1 MPSQSRGRHVASPSG
16 ADAQWDAHWD
26 PPAFRRWL
34 LGFAAV
40 RFDLEQGQ
48 LVEALFPAG
57 ALSAE
62 EETDV
67 AFSSFPDS
75 MSAVHSRASLYDCL
89 FFFRIR
95 RRGVPP
101 ALAAT
106 SGGVDNGAGSSGD
119 GTGEGAGRS
128 VLAAQSPLLQQQ
140 HVHTSVG
147 LGAAGG
153 AATRATSRAERSA
166 ASARRQSASPPRWDP
181 GTNRATTPGTTPRR
195 GISVGHG
202 GGPAGAMAESISAP
216 ASTLTSP
223 TGLVAAA
230 ASPFARLDRC
240 ATEPLAGGEGGDEA
254 EVQWRAQAG
263 AGALRHS
270 ASARGSAGQREE
282 EAAVGRSASMG
293 AGRRAMPAHSQ
304 DEDDRGGNGG
314 SGGGAAAAGGAG
326 RGGARYLYGFVF
338 NRQRHDERLPRGG
351 EQKSVVVL
359 SERPFSAAFRR
370 LAQVVGPLYFDRGPI
385 AFVQVAAWVSLWPA
399 PYQPSVVGGGGVGGA
414 AGGVME
420 LPVGPRTSLRVQLPP
435 AHTLPP
441 ASHSALDDFTAAMAP
456 APLSTS
462 APQPMFSTLHLHL
475 PLTPYTVF
483 LSPPNHPSIH
493 SLTFPMRPPSPSPL
507 ICSPKKGDVLG
518 SSHPCM
524 HPPHATTPQGI
535 FHDADVFGIL
545 RGVAAQLWVLW
556 ELLLLGE
563 PLLVIAPTPAQC
575 SEAVAALV
583 GLIAPLPCSQDF
595 RPYFTIHDPDFPA
608 LNALRDGDALPAVVL
623 GVTNLFFLKALKHLP
638 HVLSV
643 GRPPHGGQ
651 GVAGAARYGAGAGGS
666 LQPNGQVAV
675 RESAG
680 RLPHQQ
686 QSPLRRL
693 ATGGLLRQGCSS
705 GAAAAAPAA
714 VPSSGAFNPHPLP
727 THCPPIAHP
736 LPTHCP
742 PIAHPLP
749 THCPPIAVCVL
760 SGCGRCKVES
770 SQCCLTPLLS
780 LPSSPYSHPRPSP
793 SNSIHLHPRLSTPH
807 PSVCPGSMLA
817 AGSKGLARMRGEGP
831 LSLMGEHREALWTNH
846 VPAVKPDTAVLNRLL
861 DASTALHPS
870 ASHRTHRSGS
880 SATNAADAAA
890 SPADATSLASAAAA
904 AAGVAAGGGK
914 GGRPASA
921 SAPPSAAASLFS
933 LPGAVAGSLLAGV
946 TGMPGLDD
954 AAEGSTGGGG
964 GGVGGRGAGV
974 SGETVAMVNNEVL
987 RRHFIEL
994 TTNFLA
1000 PFGPFLRAAAPP
1012 PDASPYCDPPPLPPF
1027 DAAEFLGQLAARGP
1041 GKFLAKRLQAGRWL
1055 EVYRRF
1061 LEGPNFMPWFQ
1072 RRRAVAEAEQH
1083 RLWRAARLRADV
1095 RKAVGGMGEADLVEA
1110 FLCVERHMAVESK
1123 VRHMA
1128 VESKVRHM
1136 AVESKAWR
1144 RAGESPAV
1152 GKLRGDLRV
1161 LWAHMPPAT
1170 QRLLLLSPA
1179 HAASLQ
1185 LPPSSAPEDAVRG
1198 SSAVSGSGESGDARW
1213 GQRAREGTGSGREGG
1228 SGAAAAQGAAAA
1240 AVGRGGGWAGWLFG
1254 RRTVESSGSGSGA
1267 GERRVTAGSDGGRRE
1282 EAAEEAGAAEA
1293 GRGGSVGAAAT
1304 AAAPGSASAGLD
1316 HNASSG
1322 DLSGDSSGGVGGS
1335 GGQSGTVEMVEAA
1348 QHLSALV
1355 ANLSLPPVIALN
1367 GESHPSS
1374 NPGKAWSEASSPPRG
1389 SSAGLG
1395 RTSSGASPRT
1405 AGIGWGTDMWDGS
1418 SVGLTSSSARS
1429 STPAHPASTTP
1440 SSTTSTGMGSAAHV
1454 AGARFAVS
1462 PVVPF
1467 GRRPGLSVGRTPP
1480 RLSSSAPGTPLHL
1493 HPGGTFLHARPVPAH
1508 SAAPHP
1514 RGRYT
1519 GGGGA
1524 GALGGERLSA
1534 CASAREEAGS
1544 GGVGGMEGGG
1554 AMEGGGVRVGRTATE
1569 PPREARGAMSFMRGD
1584 LLQKARLLM
1593 RGGVVD
1599 PPKWLDA
1606 LSKCVGRGGGGM
1618 GCWRRGG
1625 WGGEWGKE
1633 GWGNGGKG
1641 IEVGGLGGA
1650 EQEGELRVRHRL
1662 GTRGGRSVARR
1673 AALAGGM
1680 MSCQRASRRGR
1691 DVPRVPPQPKARR
1704 CPKAR
1709 RIEFPED
1716 PLVESY
1722 YARHPEAKLQA
1733 YRLQGFD
1740 PPVARRFAW
1749 RQLELMQQQGLT
1761 KRQARDAVEA
1771 EFTRA
1776 EQEEE
1781 ERAVQEWRRAIR
1793 EGRQPAA
1800 VRCSAVEEVQQEE
1813 RAHMLAGLEA
1823 MGAQLEAAAAE
1834 AEAEARAAQRSVGR

>member
-1 MPSQSRGRHVASPSG
+1 MPSQSRGRHVASPSAAPSRAG
-16 ADAQWDAHWD
+16 GRADAQWDAHWD

-57 ALSAE
+57 ALSVE

-128 VLAAQSPLLQQQ
+128 ALAAQSPLLQQQ

-216 ASTLTSP
+216 ASSLTSP
-223 TGLVAAA
+223 TGFVAAA

-240 ATEPLAGGEGGDEA
+240 ATEPLAGGEGGDEL

-462 APQPMFSTLHLHL
+462 APQ
-475 PLTPYTVF
+475 
-483 LSPPNHPSIH
+483 
-493 SLTFPMRPPSPSPL
+493 
-507 ICSPKKGDVLG
+507 
-518 SSHPCM
+518 
-524 HPPHATTPQGI
+524 GI

-693 ATGGLLRQGCSS
+693 ATGGLL
-705 GAAAAAPAA
+705 
-714 VPSSGAFNPHPLP
+714 
-727 THCPPIAHP
+727 
-736 LPTHCP
+736 
-742 PIAHPLP
+742 
-749 THCPPIAVCVL
+749 
-760 SGCGRCKVES
+760 

-793 SNSIHLHPRLSTPH
+793 FNSIHLHPRLSTPH

-904 AAGVAAGGGK
+904 AAGVAAGGGT

-921 SAPPSAAASLFS
+921 SAPPSAAASLLS

-946 TGMPGLDD
+946 TGMPRLDD
-954 AAEGSTGGGG
+954 APEATTGGGG
-964 GGVGGRGAGV
+964 GGVGARGAGV

-1128 VESKVRHM
+1128 VESK
-1136 AVESKAWR
+1136 AWR

-1185 LPPSSAPEDAVRG
+1185 LPPSSAPEDAGRG

-1213 GQRAREGTGSGREGG
+1213 GQRASEDAGSGREGG

-1240 AVGRGGGWAGWLFG
+1240 AGGRGGGWAGWLFG

-1282 EAAEEAGAAEA
+1282 EAAEAAGAAEA

-1440 SSTTSTGMGSAAHV
+1440 SSTTSTGMGSAAHA

-1514 RGRYT
+1514 RGGYT

-1569 PPREARGAMSFMRGD
+1569 PVLPSSFH
-1584 LLQKARLLM
+1584 
-1593 RGGVVD
+1593 
-1599 PPKWLDA
+1599 P
-1606 LSKCVGRGGGGM
+1606 
-1618 GCWRRGG
+1618 
-1625 WGGEWGKE
+1625 
-1633 GWGNGGKG
+1633 
-1641 IEVGGLGGA
+1641 
-1650 EQEGELRVRHRL
+1650 
-1662 GTRGGRSVARR
+1662 
-1673 AALAGGM
+1673 LA
-1680 MSCQRASRRGR
+1680 
-1691 DVPRVPPQPKARR
+1691 
-1704 CPKAR
+1704 
-1709 RIEFPED
+1709 
-1716 PLVESY
+1716 
-1722 YARHPEAKLQA
+1722 
-1733 YRLQGFD
+1733 
-1740 PPVARRFAW
+1740 
-1749 RQLELMQQQGLT
+1749 
-1761 KRQARDAVEA
+1761 
-1771 EFTRA
+1771 
-1776 EQEEE
+1776 
-1781 ERAVQEWRRAIR
+1781 
-1793 EGRQPAA
+1793 
-1800 VRCSAVEEVQQEE
+1800 
-1813 RAHMLAGLEA
+1813 
-1823 MGAQLEAAAAE
+1823 
-1834 AEAEARAAQRSVGR
+1834 

>member
-1 MPSQSRGRHVASPSG
+1 MILEPIRTHFHRLPTPPHPFPNHPYPDSPLPWPSSIPPCRASPGVRHVTSSSAAPSRAG
-16 ADAQWDAHWD
+16 GRVDAQWDAHWD

-75 MSAVHSRASLYDCL
+75 VSAVHSRASLYDCL

-101 ALAAT
+101 ALAVT
-106 SGGVDNGAGSSGD
+106 SGGGAGGVDGGAGSGGD
-119 GTGEGAGRS
+119 GTAEGAGRS
-128 VLAAQSPLLQQQ
+128 ALAAQSPLLQQQ
-140 HVHTSVG
+140 HAHASVVR
-147 LGAAGG
+147 GAAGG
-153 AATRATSRAERSA
+153 PAARATSRAERSA

-195 GISVGHG
+195 GISVGYG

-216 ASTLTSP
+216 ASSLTSP
-223 TGLVAAA
+223 TGLVAAS

-254 EVQWRAQAG
+254 EVQWRAQAE

-270 ASARGSAGQREE
+270 ASARVSAGQREE

-304 DEDDRGGNGG
+304 DEDDRGGHGG

-326 RGGARYLYGFVF
+326 RGGARAPL
-338 NRQRHDERLPRGG
+338 L
-351 EQKSVVVL
+351 
-359 SERPFSAAFRR
+359 RR

-399 PYQPSVVGGGGVGGA
+399 PYQPYQPSVAGGGGVGGA
-414 AGGVME
+414 AGAGGVME

-435 AHTLPP
+435 AHTAARIALGSGRLHGRHGARPP
-441 ASHSALDDFTAAMAP
+441 
-456 APLSTS
+456 
-462 APQPMFSTLHLHL
+462 LHLR
-475 PLTPYTVF
+475 
-483 LSPPNHPSIH
+483 SPGHQAAPGAHPVA
-493 SLTFPMRPPSPSPL
+493 PPL
-507 ICSPKKGDVLG
+507 IPH
-518 SSHPCM
+518 SHPLI
-524 HPPHATTPQGI
+524 HPPHAATPQPPTDADVFGILRGVAAQLSQHPSLTPSAPPPSAQGI
-535 FHDADVFGIL
+535 FHNADVFGIL

-623 GVTNLFFLKALKHLP
+623 GVTNLFFLKTLKHLP

-693 ATGGLLRQGCSS
+693 ATGGLL
-705 GAAAAAPAA
+705 
-714 VPSSGAFNPHPLP
+714 
-727 THCPPIAHP
+727 
-736 LPTHCP
+736 
-742 PIAHPLP
+742 
-749 THCPPIAVCVL
+749 
-760 SGCGRCKVES
+760 
-770 SQCCLTPLLS
+770 
-780 LPSSPYSHPRPSP
+780 
-793 SNSIHLHPRLSTPH
+793 
-807 PSVCPGSMLA
+807 SMLA

-870 ASHRTHRSGS
+870 ASHRTHRTGS
-880 SATNAADAAA
+880 STTNTAAAA
-890 SPADATSLASAAAA
+890 SGPGDANSLASAAAAA
-904 AAGVAAGGGK
+904 AAGVAAGGGA

-946 TGMPGLDD
+946 TGVAGLDD
-954 AAEGSTGGGG
+954 AAEGSTGGAAGG
-964 GGVGGRGAGV
+964 
-974 SGETVAMVNNEVL
+974 
-987 RRHFIEL
+987 L

-1110 FLCVERHMAVESK
+1110 FLCVERHMVVES
-1123 VRHMA
+1123 
-1128 VESKVRHM
+1128 E
-1136 AVESKAWR
+1136 AWR

-1152 GKLRGDLRV
+1152 SKLRGDLRV
-1161 LWAHMPPAT
+1161 LWVHMPPAT

-1179 HAASLQ
+1179 HTASLQ
-1185 LPPSSAPEDAVRG
+1185 LPPSAAPDVAGRG
-1198 SSAVSGSGESGDARW
+1198 SSASSGSGESGGARW
-1213 GQRAREGTGSGREGG
+1213 GQRASEGAGSGREGG
-1228 SGAAAAQGAAAA
+1228 SGAGAAQGAAAA
-1240 AVGRGGGWAGWLFG
+1240 AGGGGGGWAGWLFG
-1254 RRTVESSGSGSGA
+1254 RRNVESAGSGKGA
-1267 GERRVTAGSDGGRRE
+1267 GERRVTAGSDGGRGE
-1282 EAAEEAGAAEA
+1282 GAAEA
-1293 GRGGSVGAAAT
+1293 GRRGPAETPGAAA
-1304 AAAPGSASAGLD
+1304 AAGAPASASAGMD
-1316 HNASSG
+1316 QSAGSG
-1322 DLSGDSSGGVGGS
+1322 DPSGDSSGGVGGN

-1418 SVGLTSSSARS
+1418 SSGFTSSSGARS
-1429 STPAHPASTTP
+1429 SIPANPATTTP
-1440 SSTTSTGMGSAAHV
+1440 SSSGMGSSTGHV

-1508 SAAPHP
+1508 AAAPHQ

-1519 GGGGA
+1519 GGGDA
-1524 GALGGERLSA
+1524 GGLGSERLSA
-1534 CASAREEAGS
+1534 CASAREEVGS
-1544 GGVGGMEGGG
+1544 GGGGGMEGGG
-1554 AMEGGGVRVGRTATE
+1554 G
-1569 PPREARGAMSFMRGD
+1569 
-1584 LLQKARLLM
+1584 
-1593 RGGVVD
+1593 
-1599 PPKWLDA
+1599 
-1606 LSKCVGRGGGGM
+1606 GRGG
-1618 GCWRRGG
+1618 
-1625 WGGEWGKE
+1625 E
-1633 GWGNGGKG
+1633 
-1641 IEVGGLGGA
+1641 GGA
-1650 EQEGELRVRHRL
+1650 HGHGAGAAVVLPPARL
-1662 GTRGGRSVARR
+1662 I
-1673 AALAGGM
+1673 
-1680 MSCQRASRRGR
+1680 
-1691 DVPRVPPQPKARR
+1691 R
-1704 CPKAR
+1704 CP
-1709 RIEFPED
+1709 
-1716 PLVESY
+1716 
-1722 YARHPEAKLQA
+1722 
-1733 YRLQGFD
+1733 
-1740 PPVARRFAW
+1740 
-1749 RQLELMQQQGLT
+1749 
-1761 KRQARDAVEA
+1761 
-1771 EFTRA
+1771 
-1776 EQEEE
+1776 
-1781 ERAVQEWRRAIR
+1781 
-1793 EGRQPAA
+1793 
-1800 VRCSAVEEVQQEE
+1800 C
-1813 RAHMLAGLEA
+1813 
-1823 MGAQLEAAAAE
+1823 
-1834 AEAEARAAQRSVGR
+1834 ARADGCGAGSSLAENLCLFVRYSDRFLPVHLIFQK

>member
-1 MPSQSRGRHVASPSG
+1 MPSQSRGRHVTSSSAAPSRAG
-16 ADAQWDAHWD
+16 GRVDAQWDAHWD

-101 ALAAT
+101 ALAVT
-106 SGGVDNGAGSSGD
+106 SGGGAGGVDGGAGSGGD
-119 GTGEGAGRS
+119 STAEGAGRS
-128 VLAAQSPLLQQQ
+128 ALAAQSPLLQQQ
-140 HVHTSVG
+140 HAHASVVR
-147 LGAAGG
+147 GAAGG
-153 AATRATSRAERSA
+153 PAARATSRAERSA

-195 GISVGHG
+195 GISVGYG

-216 ASTLTSP
+216 ASSLTSP
-223 TGLVAAA
+223 TGLVAAS

-254 EVQWRAQAG
+254 EVQWRAQAE

-270 ASARGSAGQREE
+270 ASARVSAGQREE

-304 DEDDRGGNGG
+304 DEDDRGGHGG
-314 SGGGAAAAGGAG
+314 SGGGAAAAAGGAG
-326 RGGARYLYGFVF
+326 RGGARYVYGFVF
-338 NRQRHDERLPRGG
+338 NRQRHDSRLPRGG

-399 PYQPSVVGGGGVGGA
+399 PYQPSVAGGGGVGGA
-414 AGGVME
+414 AGAGGVME

-462 APQPMFSTLHLHL
+462 A
-475 PLTPYTVF
+475 
-483 LSPPNHPSIH
+483 
-493 SLTFPMRPPSPSPL
+493 
-507 ICSPKKGDVLG
+507 
-518 SSHPCM
+518 
-524 HPPHATTPQGI
+524 PQGI

-693 ATGGLLRQGCSS
+693 ATGGLL
-705 GAAAAAPAA
+705 
-714 VPSSGAFNPHPLP
+714 
-727 THCPPIAHP
+727 
-736 LPTHCP
+736 
-742 PIAHPLP
+742 
-749 THCPPIAVCVL
+749 
-760 SGCGRCKVES
+760 
-770 SQCCLTPLLS
+770 
-780 LPSSPYSHPRPSP
+780 
-793 SNSIHLHPRLSTPH
+793 
-807 PSVCPGSMLA
+807 SMLA

-870 ASHRTHRSGS
+870 ASHRTHWTGS
-880 SATNAADAAA
+880 STTNTAAAA
-890 SPADATSLASAAAA
+890 SGPSDANSLASAAAA
-904 AAGVAAGGGK
+904 SAAGVAAGGGA

-946 TGMPGLDD
+946 TGVAGLDD
-954 AAEGSTGGGG
+954 AAEGSTGGAA
-964 GGVGGRGAGV
+964 GGVGARGAAV

-1110 FLCVERHMAVESK
+1110 FLCVERHMAVES
-1123 VRHMA
+1123 
-1128 VESKVRHM
+1128 E
-1136 AVESKAWR
+1136 
-1144 RAGESPAV
+1144 
-1152 GKLRGDLRV
+1152 
-1161 LWAHMPPAT
+1161 
-1170 QRLLLLSPA
+1170 
-1179 HAASLQ
+1179 
-1185 LPPSSAPEDAVRG
+1185 
-1198 SSAVSGSGESGDARW
+1198 
-1213 GQRAREGTGSGREGG
+1213 
-1228 SGAAAAQGAAAA
+1228 
-1240 AVGRGGGWAGWLFG
+1240 
-1254 RRTVESSGSGSGA
+1254 
-1267 GERRVTAGSDGGRRE
+1267 
-1282 EAAEEAGAAEA
+1282 
-1293 GRGGSVGAAAT
+1293 
-1304 AAAPGSASAGLD
+1304 
-1316 HNASSG
+1316 
-1322 DLSGDSSGGVGGS
+1322 
-1335 GGQSGTVEMVEAA
+1335 
-1348 QHLSALV
+1348 
-1355 ANLSLPPVIALN
+1355 
-1367 GESHPSS
+1367 
-1374 NPGKAWSEASSPPRG
+1374 
-1389 SSAGLG
+1389 
-1395 RTSSGASPRT
+1395 
-1405 AGIGWGTDMWDGS
+1405 
-1418 SVGLTSSSARS
+1418 
-1429 STPAHPASTTP
+1429 
-1440 SSTTSTGMGSAAHV
+1440 
-1454 AGARFAVS
+1454 
-1462 PVVPF
+1462 
-1467 GRRPGLSVGRTPP
+1467 
-1480 RLSSSAPGTPLHL
+1480 
-1493 HPGGTFLHARPVPAH
+1493 
-1508 SAAPHP
+1508 
-1514 RGRYT
+1514 
-1519 GGGGA
+1519 
-1524 GALGGERLSA
+1524 
-1534 CASAREEAGS
+1534 
-1544 GGVGGMEGGG
+1544 
-1554 AMEGGGVRVGRTATE
+1554 
-1569 PPREARGAMSFMRGD
+1569 
-1584 LLQKARLLM
+1584 
-1593 RGGVVD
+1593 
-1599 PPKWLDA
+1599 
-1606 LSKCVGRGGGGM
+1606 
-1618 GCWRRGG
+1618 
-1625 WGGEWGKE
+1625 
-1633 GWGNGGKG
+1633 
-1641 IEVGGLGGA
+1641 
-1650 EQEGELRVRHRL
+1650 
-1662 GTRGGRSVARR
+1662 
-1673 AALAGGM
+1673 
-1680 MSCQRASRRGR
+1680 
-1691 DVPRVPPQPKARR
+1691 
-1704 CPKAR
+1704 
-1709 RIEFPED
+1709 
-1716 PLVESY
+1716 
-1722 YARHPEAKLQA
+1722 
-1733 YRLQGFD
+1733 
-1740 PPVARRFAW
+1740 
-1749 RQLELMQQQGLT
+1749 
-1761 KRQARDAVEA
+1761 
-1771 EFTRA
+1771 
-1776 EQEEE
+1776 
-1781 ERAVQEWRRAIR
+1781 
-1793 EGRQPAA
+1793 
-1800 VRCSAVEEVQQEE
+1800 
-1813 RAHMLAGLEA
+1813 
-1823 MGAQLEAAAAE
+1823 
-1834 AEAEARAAQRSVGR
+1834 

>member
-1 MPSQSRGRHVASPSG
+1 MPSQSRGRHVASPSAAPSRAG
-16 ADAQWDAHWD
+16 GRADAQWDAHWD

-128 VLAAQSPLLQQQ
+128 ALAAQSPLLQQQ

-216 ASTLTSP
+216 ASSLTSP
-223 TGLVAAA
+223 TGFVAAA

-240 ATEPLAGGEGGDEA
+240 ATEPLAGGEGGDEL

-462 APQPMFSTLHLHL
+462 APQ
-475 PLTPYTVF
+475 
-483 LSPPNHPSIH
+483 
-493 SLTFPMRPPSPSPL
+493 
-507 ICSPKKGDVLG
+507 
-518 SSHPCM
+518 
-524 HPPHATTPQGI
+524 GI

-693 ATGGLLRQGCSS
+693 ATGGLLRGGVCVGLLWLRGRQGCSS

-749 THCPPIAVCVL
+749 THCPPIAHPLPTHCPPIAHPLQCVC
-760 SGCGRCKVES
+760 
-770 SQCCLTPLLS
+770 SQAVDDA
-780 LPSSPYSHPRPSP
+780 
-793 SNSIHLHPRLSTPH
+793 RLSP
-807 PSVCPGSMLA
+807 CPGSMLA

-904 AAGVAAGGGK
+904 AAGVAAGGGT

-921 SAPPSAAASLFS
+921 SAPPSAAASLLS

-946 TGMPGLDD
+946 TGMPRLDD
-954 AAEGSTGGGG
+954 APEATTGGGG
-964 GGVGGRGAGV
+964 GGVGARGAGV

-1128 VESKVRHM
+1128 VESK
-1136 AVESKAWR
+1136 AWR

-1185 LPPSSAPEDAVRG
+1185 LPPSSAPEDAGRG

-1213 GQRAREGTGSGREGG
+1213 GQRASEDAGSGREGG
-1228 SGAAAAQGAAAA
+1228 SGAAAAQGAEAAA
-1240 AVGRGGGWAGWLFG
+1240 GGRGGGWAGWLFG

-1282 EAAEEAGAAEA
+1282 EAAEAAGAAEA
-1293 GRGGSVGAAAT
+1293 AEAGREGSVGAAAT

-1322 DLSGDSSGGVGGS
+1322 GLSGDSSGGVGGS

-1440 SSTTSTGMGSAAHV
+1440 SSTTSTGMGSAAHA

-1514 RGRYT
+1514 RGGYT

-1554 AMEGGGVRVGRTATE
+1554 GHGGRGGEGGAHGHGAGAAVVL
-1569 PPREARGAMSFMRGD
+1569 PP
-1584 LLQKARLLM
+1584 ARLM
-1593 RGGVVD
+1593 RLPRHASPRLGGWQTGAQREMGAPHCSQCPQHQHCTLWQRVAVGNSARVVL
-1599 PPKWLDA
+1599 WLAPA
-1606 LSKCVGRGGGGM
+1606 LSKTKHM
-1618 GCWRRGG
+1618 APF
-1625 WGGEWGKE
+1625 
-1633 GWGNGGKG
+1633 
-1641 IEVGGLGGA
+1641 IA
-1650 EQEGELRVRHRL
+1650 
-1662 GTRGGRSVARR
+1662 S
-1673 AALAGGM
+1673 AGGH
-1680 MSCQRASRRGR
+1680 
-1691 DVPRVPPQPKARR
+1691 
-1704 CPKAR
+1704 
-1709 RIEFPED
+1709 I
-1716 PLVESY
+1716 VE
-1722 YARHPEAKLQA
+1722 HQ
-1733 YRLQGFD
+1733 
-1740 PPVARRFAW
+1740 
-1749 RQLELMQQQGLT
+1749 
-1761 KRQARDAVEA
+1761 
-1771 EFTRA
+1771 
-1776 EQEEE
+1776 
-1781 ERAVQEWRRAIR
+1781 
-1793 EGRQPAA
+1793 
-1800 VRCSAVEEVQQEE
+1800 
-1813 RAHMLAGLEA
+1813 
-1823 MGAQLEAAAAE
+1823 
-1834 AEAEARAAQRSVGR
+1834 